1 MIEIR
6 QSTTHPNRMV
16 LRTQQ
21 RFAGP
26 PESIFDFF
34 ADAANLEA
42 ITPPW
47 LHFRILTPLPVVMDS
62 GTLIDYQLRLHWIPI
77 HWRTK
82 IAEWDPP
89 HRFVDQQLQGP
100 YRLWRHTHTFEPT
113 PDGTLMTDTV
123 EYSVPGGRLIN
134 RWFVE
139 PDLNKIFAYRQQ
151 SLAKRLAS
159 STPATA

>member
-6 QSTTHPNRMV
+6 QSTTHPGRMV

-21 RFAGP
+21 RFADS

-34 ADAANLEA
+34 ADAENLEA

-47 LHFRILTPLPVVMDS
+47 LNFRILTPLPIVMDS

-77 HWRTK
+77 RWRTE
-82 IAEWDPP
+82 IAEWEPP
-89 HRFVDQQLQGP
+89 HQFVDQQLRGP

-151 SLAKRLAS
+151 SLAKRLAP

>member
-6 QSTTHPNRMV
+6 QSTTHPGRMV

-21 RFAGP
+21 RFADS

-34 ADAANLEA
+34 ADAENLEA

-47 LHFRILTPLPVVMDS
+47 LNFRILTPLPIVMDS

-77 HWRTK
+77 RWRTE
-82 IAEWDPP
+82 IAEWEPP
-89 HRFVDQQLQGP
+89 HQFVDQQLRGP

-113 PDGTLMTDTV
+113 PAGTLMTDTV
-123 EYSVPGGRLIN
+123 EYSVLGGRLIN

-151 SLAKRLAS
+151 SLAKRLAP